1 MWDRLKLGYSVA
13 STGVKVIMGRNDMAR
28 AAERD
33 QRSLSSLVEK
43 LLTEGKS
50 GSLSRRSRSRLAL
63 MLSPSVAA
71 VLHRRGSPTCRCA
84 GSARRCRRSAA
95 LGRAT
100 RRGRR
105 TRRAFASANR
115 RPWRLFAKAHYSDSI
130 LKTHLYHAESE
141 GHSRPLNHLNRTVTY
156 ALGHPSRSGR

>member
-1 MWDRLKLGYSVA
+1 VPWPCVW
-13 STGVKVIMGRNDMAR
+13 
-28 AAERD
+28 
-33 QRSLSSLVEK
+33 RSC
-43 LLTEGKS
+43 
-50 GSLSRRSRSRLAL
+50 SRPL
-63 MLSPSVAA
+63 
-71 VLHRRGSPTCRCA
+71 LHRRFIAVAVPFFIVPVA
-84 GSARRCRRSAA
+84 PRRCRRSAA

-105 TRRAFASANR
+105 TRRVFASANR

-156 ALGHPSRSGR
+156 ALGHPSRSGRDR